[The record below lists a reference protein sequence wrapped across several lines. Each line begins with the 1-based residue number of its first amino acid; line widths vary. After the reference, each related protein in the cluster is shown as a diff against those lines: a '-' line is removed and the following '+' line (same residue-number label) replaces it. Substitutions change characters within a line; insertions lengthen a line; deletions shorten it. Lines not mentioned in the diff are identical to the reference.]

1 MMKEKNRLLIL
12 SKNSAQYAELIEKHD
27 FSGLEFIACNRA
39 GHAKN
44 YSENCNIILGEP
56 DRIAP
61 VLDVAENLRWIQ
73 STYAGVDALV
83 TPSQRTDYLLTG
95 VRDLFGPLMS
105 EYVFAYILALERNI
119 FQTYKNQ
126 QERLWQDMPY
136 KSLKDSLL
144 GICGLGSIGRHIA
157 LTARRFGMDVWGY
170 KRSDEEVPG
179 IDRIFTQTGF
189 REFLAHPDYIVIT
202 LPHTPESF
210 HLFDY
215 ASFQAMKRSAVFINV
230 GRGPVVSESALARAL
245 EEKLIQGAVLDVFEE
260 EPLPK
265 DSNLWGLPNVFITPH
280 NSAYSFPEDIVDIF
294 AENYRLFVDGKPLK
308 YLVDLDRGY

>member
-1 MMKEKNRLLIL
+1 MRNKNRLLIL

-27 FSGLEFIACNRA
+27 FSGLEFFVCDRTGDAKT
-39 GHAKN
+39 HA
-44 YSENCNIILGEP
+44 ENCNIILGEP

-61 VLDVAENLRWIQ
+61 VLDVAENLQWIQ

-83 TPSQRTDYLLTG
+83 TPSKKTDYLLTG
-95 VRDLFGPLMS
+95 VKDLFGPLMS
-105 EYVFAYILALERNI
+105 EYVFAYILAFERNI
-119 FQTYKNQ
+119 LQTYKNQ
-126 QERLWQDMPY
+126 QERLWLDMPY
-136 KSLKDSLL
+136 KSLKDTLL

-157 LTARRFGMDVWGY
+157 LTAKHFGMDIWGY

-179 IDRIFTQTGF
+179 VDRLFTQTDF

-215 ASFQAMKRSAVFINV
+215 ASFQAMKRSAVLINV
-230 GRGPVVSESALARAL
+230 GRGSVVLNNALVHAL
-245 EEKLIQGAVLDVFEE
+245 EEKLIRGAVLDVFEE

-265 DSNLWGLPNVFITPH
+265 ESNLWGLPNVFITPH

-294 AENYRLFVDGKPLK
+294 AENYRLFVTGEPLK

>member
-1 MMKEKNRLLIL
+1 MREKNRLLIL
-12 SKNSAQYAELIEKHD
+12 SENSARYAELIERLD
-27 FSGLEFIACNRA
+27 FSGLEFFACHRA
-39 GHAKN
+39 GDAKTHAKD
-44 YSENCNIILGEP
+44 CNIILGEP

-61 VLDVAENLRWIQ
+61 VLDIAENLQWIQ
-73 STYAGVDALV
+73 FTYAGVEALV
-83 TPSQRTDYLLTG
+83 THSQKTDYLLTG
-95 VRDLFGPLMS
+95 VKDLFGPLMS

-119 FQTYKNQ
+119 FQTYENQ

-136 KSLKDSLL
+136 KSLKGTLL

-157 LTARRFGMDVWGY
+157 LTGKRFGMNVWGY
-170 KRSDEEVPG
+170 KRSNKGVPEV
-179 IDRIFTQTGF
+179 DRLFTRTSF

-215 ASFQAMKRSAVFINV
+215 SSFHAMKRSAVLINV
-230 GRGPVVSESALARAL
+230 GRGTVVSENALARAL
-245 EEKLIQGAVLDVFEE
+245 EEKLIRGAVLDVFEE
-260 EPLPK
+260 EPLSK

-294 AENYRLFVDGKPLK
+294 AENYRLFVTGAPLK
-308 YLVDLDRGY
+308 YVVDFDRGY